1 MLKPLVQIIDNTMK
15 RTLILLVLVPVLA
28 IGCKQARKA
37 DAGPVS
43 FIMETDIGNDIDDA
57 LAMDLLYKYA
67 DEGKIDFLAT
77 CINKE
82 GTAPGEFVDILNTWY
97 GHPDVRIGVIRGGTD
112 CEADAINYAKA
123 VVMMDDVEGKP
134 AFGRTLKDHEN
145 LPDAHILYRKLLAEA
160 ADNSVVIASV
170 GFSTNLIRLLQTP
183 ADEYSKLAGK
193 DLVAKK
199 VRLLVTMAGDFED
212 PNIHEY
218 NVVKDIPAAKVIF
231 EEWPTPVVTS
241 PFEVG
246 IKVLYPATSI
256 ENDFGWAGLHPIVEA
271 YKAYQPMPYDRPT
284 WDPTAVLYA
293 VEGGS
298 WFTVS
303 EPGRITVTDEG
314 STLFTPDP
322 DGTRRYLSVTPEQ
335 AEAIRDHFVEV
346 ITTPPANKK

>member
-1 MLKPLVQIIDNTMK
+1 MRRIF
-15 RTLILLVLVPVLA
+15 ILLALVPILA
-28 IGCKQARKA
+28 VECKQAKKA
-37 DAGPVS
+37 ADGGAIN
-43 FIMETDIGNDIDDA
+43 FIMETDIGNDVDDA

-67 DEGKIDFLAT
+67 DEGKINFLAT

-97 GHPDVRIGVIRGGTD
+97 GHTEVQIGVIRNGAD
-112 CEADAINYAKA
+112 CEADAVNYAKA
-123 VVMMDDVEGKP
+123 VVDMKDAEGKP
-134 AFGRTLKDHEN
+134 AFARTLEDHEN
-145 LPDAHILYRKLLAEA
+145 LPDAHILYRKLLAKA

-183 ADEYSKLAGK
+183 ADEYSKLSGK

-199 VRLLVTMAGDFED
+199 VKLLSVMAGDFED

-218 NVVKDIPAAKVIF
+218 NVVKDVPAAKVIF

-246 IKVLYPATSI
+246 IKILYPATSI
-256 ENDFGWAGLHPIVEA
+256 ENDFGWAGLHPVVEA
-271 YKAYQPMPYDRPT
+271 YKVYQPMPHDRPT

-293 VEGGS
+293 VEGDT

-303 EPGRITVTDEG
+303 EPGNITVTDEG
-314 STLFTPDP
+314 GTVFTPDP
-322 DGTRRYLSVTPEQ
+322 SGTRRYLSVTPEQ
-335 AEAIRDHFVEV
+335 ADAIRNHFIEV
-346 ITTPPANKK
+346 ITTPPANRK